1 MKKTIKKYQK
11 GGPFV
16 PTPNPKTIS
25 PFDNQR
31 KQKSIL
37 EEPKEPV
44 KPTPPSFSS
53 YRMKK
58 GGSVIKSKKK

>member
-11 GGPFV
+11 GGSFV
-16 PTPNPKTIS
+16 STPNPKTIS
-25 PFDNQR
+25 PFDNKR

-44 KPTPPSFSS
+44 KPTPPS

-58 GGSVIKSKKK
+58 GGSVTKSKKK

>member
-1 MKKTIKKYQK
+1 MKKTIKKYEK

-25 PFDNQR
+25 PLDNKR

-44 KPTPPSFSS
+44 KSITSS

>member
-11 GGPFV
+11 GGIPSSMK
-16 PTPNPKTIS
+16 TDPKTIT
-25 PFDNQR
+25 PNDNRR

-44 KPTPPSFSS
+44 KSIPSS

-58 GGSVIKSKKK
+58 GGSVTKSKKK